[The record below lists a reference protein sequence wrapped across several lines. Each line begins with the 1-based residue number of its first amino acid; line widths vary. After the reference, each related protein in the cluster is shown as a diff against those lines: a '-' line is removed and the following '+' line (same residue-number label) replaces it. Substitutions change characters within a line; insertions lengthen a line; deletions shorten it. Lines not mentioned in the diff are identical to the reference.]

1 MFPSEK
7 RCFQV
12 DYWPFHNLH
21 NYTGYLGVIE
31 IGDRPRGISL
41 RGELQLQL
49 AVSTEAK
56 PDLSSLNKLKCQL
69 KVKNRLR
76 SQKLIVTRVAS
87 SAVAYTVA
95 FTYPIRSLNYLY
107 NRCMC
112 TYTKDSQKVK
122 WWGFLTDSKT
132 LAT

>member
-1 MFPSEK
+1 M
-7 RCFQV
+7 
-12 DYWPFHNLH
+12 
-21 NYTGYLGVIE
+21 IE

-87 SAVAYTVA
+87 SAVAYT
-95 FTYPIRSLNYLY
+95 
-107 NRCMC
+107 
-112 TYTKDSQKVK
+112 
-122 WWGFLTDSKT
+122 
-132 LAT
+132 